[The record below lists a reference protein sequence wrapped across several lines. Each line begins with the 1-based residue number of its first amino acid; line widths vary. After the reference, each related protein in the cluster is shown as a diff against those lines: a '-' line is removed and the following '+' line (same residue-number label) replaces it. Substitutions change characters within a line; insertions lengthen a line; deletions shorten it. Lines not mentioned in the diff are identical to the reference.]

1 MKSKITLIILI
12 VVIVFLGALT
22 FFFGYKYLNSDEK
35 INELTAQVE
44 SLSNEKQ
51 ELEVQLGNKEE
62 TENIQNEVQTV
73 EKLTIP
79 KIDNNKIDAANS
91 GLEIEEVLESGVIKN
106 IDNSLSY
113 IIGPTTSYYSGGESN
128 YDFQFRLNDKKYNF
142 DGKQIVDVQTQSHGT
157 ATSAYIIVLLDDGTI
172 QYALKNYDTTD
183 LQFKEYDL
191 KNVVRIMQVAVKTTS
206 GRATSRVGAIT
217 SDGYTHILPYDMP

>member
-1 MKSKITLIILI
+1 MKSRITLIILI
-12 VVIVFLGALT
+12 VVIVFLGALS

-51 ELEVQLGNKEE
+51 EIETQLGEKEG
-62 TENIQNEVQTV
+62 TDNVQNEVQTV

-79 KIDNNKIDAANS
+79 KVDSSKIDASNS
-91 GLEIEEVLESGVIKN
+91 GLEVEEVLETGVIKN

-113 IIGPTTSYYSGGESN
+113 IMGPTTSYYSGGESN
-128 YDFQFRLNDKKYNF
+128 YDFQFRLNDRKYSF

-183 LQFKEYDL
+183 LQFEEYDL
-191 KNVVRIMQVAVKTTS
+191 KDVVRIAQIAVKTTN
-206 GRATSRVGAIT
+206 GRTTSRVGAIT

>member
-1 MKSKITLIILI
+1 MKSRITLIILI
-12 VVIVFLGALT
+12 VVIVFLGALS

-51 ELEVQLGNKEE
+51 EIETQLGEKEG
-62 TENIQNEVQTV
+62 TDNVQNEVQTV

-79 KIDNNKIDAANS
+79 KVDSSKIDASNS
-91 GLEIEEVLESGVIKN
+91 GLEVEEVLESGVIKN

-113 IIGPTTSYYSGGESN
+113 IMGPTTSYYSGGESN
-128 YDFQFRLNDKKYNF
+128 YDFQFRLNDRKYSF

-183 LQFKEYDL
+183 LQFEEYDL
-191 KNVVRIMQVAVKTTS
+191 KDVVRIAQIAVKTTN
-206 GRATSRVGAIT
+206 GRTTSRVGAIT
-217 SDGYTHILPYDMP
+217 SHVYTHILPYDMP

>member
-1 MKSKITLIILI
+1 MKSKITLTILI
-12 VVIVFLGALT
+12 VVIVFLGALS
-22 FFFGYKYLNSDEK
+22 FFFGYKYLDSDEK

-44 SLSNEKQ
+44 SLNNEKQ
-51 ELEVQLGNKEE
+51 EIETQLGNKEG
-62 TENIQNEVQTV
+62 TDNVQNEVQSV

-79 KIDNNKIDAANS
+79 KVDNSKIDASNS
-91 GLEIEEVLESGVIKN
+91 GLEVEEVLESGVSKS
-106 IDNSLSY
+106 IDNTLSY
-113 IIGPTTSYYSGGESN
+113 IIGSKTSYSSSGVTN

-142 DGKQIVDVQTQSHGT
+142 VGKQIVDVQIQSHGT

-191 KNVVRIMQVAVKTTS
+191 KDVVRIMQVAVKTTN
-206 GRATSRVGAIT
+206 GRITSRVGAIT